1 MATKKEKEQVNAE
14 YSAKNLE
21 VLEGLDAVRMRP
33 GMYIGSTGIK
43 GLHHILWEI
52 VDNAIDEAANGYAN
66 KVKVILHNDGS
77 ASVEDNGRGIPTDI
91 HPKEKVSGVQLVFT
105 KLHAGGKFGQGN
117 YEYSGGLH
125 GVGASV
131 TNALSEW
138 LTVEVCRNKRI
149 YKMSFHSKYN
159 PRKKKVESGLPDGPL
174 EDTGISTNRKGTT
187 VRFKP
192 DATVFSET
200 TFDLDTVEERLR
212 ELAFLNRGIEITLI
226 DERITMAEARRTKML
241 FGASDDVV
249 ENEDG
254 TEVLAEEAVDSPEQ
268 EDIFSMGQQ
277 SLFGE
282 LDELALE
289 SEPYR
294 ITFKFDGGI
303 SDFVKNINE
312 GKKSLYTQPIYYKAE
327 KNNIQV
333 EFSLQH
339 TADYSQRIFSFV
351 NNIPTP

>member
-1 MATKKEKEQVNAE
+1 MAAKKEKVEVNTE

-66 KVKVILHNDGS
+66 KVTVTLHSDGS

-159 PRKKKVESGLPDGPL
+159 ARKKKVESGLPDGPL
-174 EDTGISTNRKGTT
+174 EDTGISTNRKGSTI
-187 VRFKP
+187 RFKP
-192 DATVFSET
+192 DPTVFSEVN
-200 TFDLDTVEERLR
+200 FDLDTVEERLR
-212 ELAFLNRGIEITLI
+212 ELAFLNRGVEIILI
-226 DERITMAEARRTKML
+226 DERTTMAEARRAKML
-241 FGASDDVV
+241 FGADD
-249 ENEDG
+249 EASEE
-254 TEVLAEEAVDSPEQ
+254 EV
-268 EDIFSMGQQ
+268 G
-277 SLFGE
+277 
-282 LDELALE
+282 
-289 SEPYR
+289 
-294 ITFKFDGGI
+294 
-303 SDFVKNINE
+303 
-312 GKKSLYTQPIYYKAE
+312 
-327 KNNIQV
+327 
-333 EFSLQH
+333 
-339 TADYSQRIFSFV
+339 
-351 NNIPTP
+351 